1 MSTTLKNIKIAYPT
15 EGVVR
20 SAQLNDTVCPE
31 NSVQSAVNAN
41 FDRVGAI
48 QTRPGMT
55 EYADDL
61 VGQIKSLGK
70 LNNTVIPDGLENMEA
85 LGDETEVDTYS
96 GEFSLCK
103 IDDTHAIY
111 FKRGTGDPSD
121 TNAGTAQV
129 VEINNAT
136 GEITPLGTPLEFDAA
151 KGRSNKCLQ
160 IDSTHF
166 INIWSSSSD
175 DGKAQ
180 VFSVNTLSW
189 DISAIGSPLTFESG
203 FNYLNDLVQVD
214 SNHFMA
220 FWVTTTE
227 SKVQILEVNL
237 STWAVTAKDS
247 ALVYQGSNATV
258 SSAHP
263 LGDGQHVINFWCGT
277 SLHDFAQ
284 VFSANLSTWA
294 VTAIGTALEFYTSS
308 GLYLTAA
315 SLNDGKHFI
324 AFWQKTGAG
333 GGYAQVFQVNPSTF
347 AVTTAGAEYLFD
359 PDYTKNG
366 NSYNGGLNNECVS
379 LGDGKHFANFWTHR
393 EDRIIGISQVFE
405 VNLSTFAI
413 TESGIKQVKIGQYFR
428 ARSILSSQYR
438 VLVVYNT
445 ETTVPGNTSFQLLKL
460 LGDPEYYNLLY
471 AQQGNGDVLNWNGVS
486 WVNVRSGLKTTQKAR
501 FSQFLNYLWMVNGN
515 SYLGDPVATSNGGA
529 FGTDLVPDYLPPG
542 DSIQAGFEG
551 KIWVMDSLADVVYYS
566 DIVQF
571 TPPNNYSLTFD
582 PDVNYLK
589 NFSSQDGDKMTALWQ
604 VPRALLLFKENHI
617 YRIYGANSVDSYPAY
632 NVGTFSQE
640 SIVETKDGIYFH
652 HSSGFYKFDYGS
664 QPVEISRRIIDFVKA
679 IPSTYYSEIV
689 GEWDGFDAVKWYVGP
704 VTVEGVYYSNCVVRY
719 TISTQV
725 WTIYN
730 YKDNEITAMIRFDDG
745 DEINQI
751 AGTSLGKVVS
761 LDTGTTDLGKAIHY
775 EIIDRWRSFTDMYAK
790 SKSVSGMNVYTE
802 NGAGMRVEY
811 QVEKT
816 IPDKW
821 TYIDTVNENYDA
833 LFPNASTDDF
843 AVIRFRY
850 TGQNSGVPIIFHG
863 VELLSIQDKG
873 FDQN

>member
-31 NSVQSAVNAN
+31 NSVQLAVNMD

-48 QTRPGMT
+48 KTRPGIT
-55 EYADDL
+55 KYADDL

-70 LNNTVIPDGLENMEA
+70 LNNYTISGGYNSFIGMTPRDTFETTTVDFISSA
-85 LGDETEVDTYS
+85 
-96 GEFSLCK
+96 K
-103 IDDTHAIY
+103 IDDTHVIL
-111 FKRGTGDPSD
+111 FWRGVNGD
-121 TNAGTAQV
+121 GFAQV
-129 VEINNAT
+129 MEFEEDT
-136 GEITPLGTPLEFDAA
+136 GSMIPLNVPIEFDASD
-151 KGRSNKCLQ
+151 GSQNKV
-160 IDSTHF
+160 IKVDSTHF
-166 INIWSSSSD
+166 MNLWSGASSHSYAQIFTVNLSSWEVTAEGSPFQFDATAVSNITISQVDLNHFITFYTSGGLGKTEVLAVNLGTWAVSAAGAITTFEATSNSVNSCSSLGDGEHFINFWSGPAG
-175 DGKAQ
+175 DGFAQ
-180 VFSVNTLSW
+180 AFSVNLGTW
-189 DISAIGSPLTFESG
+189 AVSAIGSALKFDTAD
-203 FNYLNDLVQVD
+203 NDYNTCA
-214 SNHFMA
+214 S
-220 FWVTTTE
+220 
-227 SKVQILEVNL
+227 
-237 STWAVTAKDS
+237 
-247 ALVYQGSNATV
+247 
-258 SSAHP
+258 
-263 LGDGQHVINFWCGT
+263 LGDGEHFINFWTGT
-277 SLHDFAQ
+277 GKIGLAR
-284 VFSANLSTWA
+284 VFN
-294 VTAIGTALEFYTSS
+294 
-308 GLYLTAA
+308 
-315 SLNDGKHFI
+315 
-324 AFWQKTGAG
+324 
-333 GGYAQVFQVNPSTF
+333 VNPSTF
-347 AVTTAGAEYLFD
+347 AVTRVGASNFTFD
-359 PDYTKNG
+359 DQPAI
-366 NSYNGGLNNECVS
+366 SHQSCVS
-379 LGDGKHFANFWTHR
+379 AGDGQHFVNFWLGH
-393 EDRIIGISQVFE
+393 GYNSNYYGYAQLFE
-405 VNLSTFAI
+405 VNLTTFDISAI
-413 TESGIKQVKIGQYFR
+413 AQPLSLGISYVGMR
-428 ARSILSSQYR
+428 NNSLLLSS
-438 VLVVYNT
+438 YNIVNFWKQ
-445 ETTVPGNTSFQLLKL
+445 ESNVGVGALFKL
-460 LGDPEYYNLLY
+460 QAYPVFNNLLY
-471 AQQGNGDVLNWNGVS
+471 AQQGDYEIYNWDGAN
-486 WVNVRSGLKTTQKAR
+486 WTNVRSGLKTNQKAR

-515 SYLGDPVATSNGGA
+515 ASIGDAVATSNGGA
-529 FGTDLVPDYLPPG
+529 FGDDLVPIGLPPG
-542 DSIQAGFEG
+542 DYIQAGFEG
-551 KIWVMDSLADVVYYS
+551 RIWIVDSLLDALYYT

-571 TPPNNYSLTFD
+571 TPPNSYSLSFD
-582 PDVNYLK
+582 INVNYLK
-589 NFSSQDGDKMTALWQ
+589 NFSTQNGEKITALWQ

-689 GEWDGFDAVKWYVGP
+689 GEWDGFDSVKWYVGP

-850 TGQNSGVPIIFHG
+850 TGQNSGAPIIFHG